1 MKTDVP
7 FHILA
12 LDGGGV
18 RGLVTAVILER
29 LEQKLQKYN
38 PSKPIRDYFDVIAG
52 TSTGSLIACA
62 VSKGLN
68 ASEIKD
74 FYIHNSQII
83 FPPSRIVIHTLL
95 NWIRLGSS
103 HPIYSDEGL
112 KMVLKYIFGNSKF
125 GELTKPT
132 IVTSYDTYNRQAI
145 VFKNTKI
152 AHQDIPVWEIC
163 RASSAAPVG
172 FPGYEMTHEPFLED
186 LRLKGYAIPDNSGIP
201 LIDGG
206 VFANNPALCAIAERL
221 RWNNQLPDNPKWNA
235 SIPTNV
241 NQKDIIVASFG
252 TGQHLKQIGAKQV
265 KQWGALEWLSPRYDL
280 PLLDVLF
287 DGAGDAVCYIAQQI
301 IGNSYFRFQPHF
313 DENIPTFSA
322 KQENL
327 DAIIECTE
335 KYLTQP
341 EVDIKLDKLVEM
353 LNYSERKQGTVNS
366 EQLKVRN

>member
-18 RGLVTAVILER
+18 RGLVTAIILER
-29 LEQKLQKYN
+29 LEQKLQEQN
-38 PSKPIRDYFDVIAG
+38 PNKPMQDYFDVIAG

-62 VSKGLN
+62 VSLGLS

-74 FYIHNSQII
+74 FYLHNSQII
-83 FPPSRIVIHTLL
+83 FPPIRIIVHTLL

-112 KMVLKYIFGNSKF
+112 KMVLKYIFGNCKF

-172 FPGYEMTHEPFLED
+172 FPGYEMTHKPFLED
-186 LRLKGYAIPDNSGIP
+186 LRSKGYAIPNKRGIP

-221 RWNNQLPDNPKWNA
+221 RWNHDLPDNHKWNA
-235 SIPTNV
+235 LIPDNIY
-241 NQKDIIVASFG
+241 QKDMIVASFG
-252 TGQHLKQIGAKQV
+252 TGQHVKKIGPRQV
-265 KQWGALEWLSPRYDL
+265 KRWGALEWLSPHHDL

-287 DGAGDAVCYIAQQI
+287 DGAGDAVCYIAEQI
-301 IGNSYFRFQPHF
+301 IGKSYFRFQPHF
-313 DENIPTFSA
+313 AENIPTFSA
-322 KQENL
+322 KKENI
-327 DAIIECTE
+327 DAIIKCTE
-335 KYLTQP
+335 QYLTHT
-341 EVDIKLDKLVEM
+341 EVDIKLDKLVRI
-353 LNYSERKQGTVNS
+353 LSSSEHQKTVNS
-366 EQLKVRN
+366 QQLSVNSY

>member
-1 MKTDVP
+1 MRTDMP

-29 LEQKLQKYN
+29 LEKKLQKHQ
-38 PSKPIRDYFDVIAG
+38 PDKQLRDYFDVISG

-62 VSKGLN
+62 LSKGLN
-68 ASEIKD
+68 AREIKD
-74 FYIHNSQII
+74 FYVHNSQNI
-83 FPPSRIVIHTLL
+83 FPPSKILIHSIL
-95 NWIRLGSS
+95 NWVRLGSS

-112 KMVLKYIFGNSKF
+112 KMVLKYIFGNLKF

-132 IVTSYDTYNRQAI
+132 IVTSYDTYNRQAV

-163 RASSAAPVG
+163 RASSAAPIG
-172 FPGYEMTHEPFLED
+172 FPGYEMKHKAFIED
-186 LRLKGYAIPDNSGIP
+186 WRSQGYAIPDSSGIP

-221 RWNNQLPDNPKWNA
+221 RWNKELPDNPKWN
-235 SIPTNV
+235 SLISEQV
-241 NQKDIIVASFG
+241 NQRDIIVASFG
-252 TGQHLKQIGAKQV
+252 TGQHVKKIGAKQV

-287 DGAGDAVCYIAQQI
+287 DGAGDAVCYIAEQI
-301 IGNSYFRFQPHF
+301 IGNTYFRFQPHF
-313 DENIPTFSA
+313 DKSIPTFSA
-322 KQENL
+322 KQENI
-327 DAIIECTE
+327 DAMLNYTE
-335 KYLTQP
+335 EYLSLA
-341 EVDIKLDKLVEM
+341 EVDSKLNKLVET
-353 LNYSERKQGTVNS
+353 LNSSK
-366 EQLKVRN
+366 RNNKIESREKLGVGN

>member
-1 MKTDVP
+1 MKTNVP
-7 FHILA
+7 FYILA

-29 LEQKLQKYN
+29 LEKKLQEHD
-38 PSKPIRDYFDVIAG
+38 PLKPMRDYFDVIAG

-74 FYIHNSQII
+74 FYLHNSQII
-83 FPPSRIVIHTLL
+83 FPPSKILIHSLL

-103 HPIYSDEGL
+103 QPIYSDEGL

-172 FPGYEMTHEPFLED
+172 FPGYEMTHEAFLED
-186 LRLKGYAIPDNSGIP
+186 LRLKGYLIPENSGIP

-221 RWNNQLPDNPKWNA
+221 RWNNHLPDNPKWNA
-235 SIPTNV
+235 FIPENV
-241 NQKDIIVASFG
+241 HQKDIIVASFG
-252 TGQHLKQIGAKQV
+252 TGQHVKKIGTKQV
-265 KQWGALEWLSPRYDL
+265 KQWGALEWLSPHHDL

-287 DGAGDAVCYIAQQI
+287 DGAGDAVCYIAEQI
-301 IGNSYFRFQPHF
+301 IGNSYFRFQPQF
-313 DENIPTFSA
+313 AVNIPTFSA

-327 DAIIECTE
+327 EAIIKCTE
-335 KYLTQP
+335 KYLRQP
-341 EVDIKLDKLVEM
+341 EIDIKLDNLIET
-353 LNYSERKQGTVNS
+353 LNSSKRKQGTVNS
-366 EQLKVRN
+366 EQLTVNS